1 MNCHEYQADLGDY
14 VDRSIPAAR
23 AGALDVHLAGCA
35 RCRAVVAD
43 FRTLQT
49 VASSLERRTPP
60 EQVWTKI
67 AAAINQEPA
76 PPAWW
81 NPFAAPFLGWRPML
95 AAGVVVAL
103 LAVGT
108 WFSWREV
115 STVRTARVVPGDTV
129 SDTVSNSVGDTASNP
144 VVASLTVDRMVPAQE
159 MDNQIVR
166 LEGFVNAGAA
176 ILPGETKAAYHVNGA
191 AIEDVIGQSRAALA
205 TQPTDNL
212 AQQSLFEAL
221 RTKIALLEDMVALI
235 NEMRKG
241 NQEGAARIV
250 SGMEP

>member
-1 MNCHEYQADLGDY
+1 MNCHEYEADLGDY

-23 AGALDVHLAGCA
+23 AGALEVHLAGCVQ
-35 RCRAVVAD
+35 CRALVTD

-49 VASSLERRTPP
+49 VAGSLERRTPP
-60 EQVWTKI
+60 EQVWTRI
-67 AAAINQEPA
+67 ATAINQEPA
-76 PPAWW
+76 PRAWW

-103 LAVGT
+103 LAIGT

-115 STVRTARVVPGDTV
+115 SSVQTARVAPGGTVNDNV
-129 SDTVSNSVGDTASNP
+129 SDTVA
-144 VVASLTVDRMVPAQE
+144 ALTVERIDPTQE
-159 MDNQIVR
+159 MNSQIVR
-166 LEGFVNAGAA
+166 LEGFFNAGAA
-176 ILPGETKAAYHVNGA
+176 MLPGETKAAYHVNDA

-205 TQPTDNL
+205 TEPADNL

>member
-1 MNCHEYQADLGDY
+1 MNCHQYEADLGDY
-14 VDRSIPAAR
+14 VDRSIPASR

-35 RCRAVVAD
+35 QCRALVAD

-49 VASSLERRTPP
+49 VAGSLERRTPP

-67 AAAINQEPA
+67 AAAINQEP
-76 PPAWW
+76 PPRAWW

-115 STVRTARVVPGDTV
+115 SHVQTARIAPNDASSATI
-129 SDTVSNSVGDTASNP
+129 SDP
-144 VVASLTVDRMVPAQE
+144 VASLTVERIDPTQE
-159 MDNQIVR
+159 MDSQIVR

-176 ILPGETKAAYHVNGA
+176 MLPGETKTAYHVNDA

-205 TQPTDNL
+205 TAPTDNL

>member
-23 AGALDVHLAGCA
+23 ADALDVHLAGCA
-35 RCRAVVAD
+35 QCRALVTD

-60 EQVWTKI
+60 EQVWTRI
-67 AAAINQEPA
+67 ATAINQEPA
-76 PPAWW
+76 PRAWW

-115 STVRTARVVPGDTV
+115 STVQTARVAPADTINGNV
-129 SDTVSNSVGDTASNP
+129 SGNFSETVAALSVE
-144 VVASLTVDRMVPAQE
+144 RMDPTQE
-159 MDNQIVR
+159 MNSQIVR

-176 ILPGETKAAYHVNGA
+176 MLPGETKAAYHVNDA

-205 TQPTDNL
+205 TEPTDNL

-221 RTKIALLEDMVALI
+221 RTKLALLEDMVALI

>member
-1 MNCHEYQADLGDY
+1 MNCHEYEADLGDY

-23 AGALDVHLAGCA
+23 AGALEVHLADCVP
-35 RCRAVVAD
+35 CRALVAD

-49 VASSLERRTPP
+49 VAGSLERRTPP

-67 AAAINQEPA
+67 AAAINQEP
-76 PPAWW
+76 PPRAWW

-95 AAGVVVAL
+95 AASVVVAL

-115 STVRTARVVPGDTV
+115 STVQSARVDP
-129 SDTVSNSVGDTASNP
+129 SDTDT
-144 VVASLTVDRMVPAQE
+144 VVASLTVERIDPTQE
-159 MDNQIVR
+159 MDSQIVR

-176 ILPGETKAAYHVNGA
+176 MLPGETKTAYHANDA

-205 TQPTDNL
+205 TAPTDNL

>member
-1 MNCHEYQADLGDY
+1 MNCHEYHADLGDY

-23 AGALDVHLAGCA
+23 AGALEVHLAGCA
-35 RCRAVVAD
+35 QCRALVTD

-49 VASSLERRTPP
+49 VAGSLERRTPP
-60 EQVWTKI
+60 EQVWTRI
-67 AAAINQEPA
+67 ATAINQEPA
-76 PPAWW
+76 PRAWW

-103 LAVGT
+103 LAVAT
-108 WFSWREV
+108 WASWREV
-115 STVRTARVVPGDTV
+115 STVQTARVAPAHTVNGTV
-129 SDTVSNSVGDTASNP
+129 SDSSDP
-144 VVASLTVDRMVPAQE
+144 VAALSVDRVDSTQE
-159 MDNQIVR
+159 MDSQIVR

-176 ILPGETKAAYHVNGA
+176 MLPGETKAAYHVNDA

-205 TQPTDNL
+205 TEPTDNL

-221 RTKIALLEDMVALI
+221 RTKLALLEDMVALI

>member
-1 MNCHEYQADLGDY
+1 MNCHEYRADLGDY

-23 AGALDVHLAGCA
+23 AGALDVHLAGCEE
-35 RCRAVVAD
+35 CRAIVTD

-60 EQVWTKI
+60 EQVWTRI
-67 AAAINQEPA
+67 ATAIKEEP
-76 PPAWW
+76 PPRAWW

-103 LAVGT
+103 LAIGT
-108 WFSWREV
+108 WLSWREV
-115 STVRTARVVPGDTV
+115 TTVQTARVATADTV
-129 SDTVSNSVGDTASNP
+129 NGSLNGSLNGTVSGAAAALTAERLDP
-144 VVASLTVDRMVPAQE
+144 TQE
-159 MDNQIVR
+159 MNSQIVR

-176 ILPGETKAAYHVNGA
+176 VLPGETKAAYQVNDA

-205 TQPTDNL
+205 SEPTDNL

-221 RTKIALLEDMVALI
+221 RTKLALLEDMVALI

>member
-1 MNCHEYQADLGDY
+1 
-14 VDRSIPAAR
+14 
-23 AGALDVHLAGCA
+23 VHLAGCA
-35 RCRAVVAD
+35 PCRALASD

-49 VASSLERRTPP
+49 VAGSLERRTPP
-60 EQVWTKI
+60 EHVWTRI
-67 AAAINQEPA
+67 AAAINDEPA
-76 PPAWW
+76 TGAWW
-81 NPFAAPFLGWRPML
+81 NPFAARFVGWQPML
-95 AAGVVVAL
+95 AGGVVIAL

-108 WFSWREV
+108 WFSWHEV
-115 STVRTARVVPGDTV
+115 STVQSARVETGD
-129 SDTVSNSVGDTASNP
+129 ASGAP
-144 VVASLTVDRMVPAQE
+144 LVVERIDPAQE
-159 MDNQIVR
+159 MDSQIVR

-176 ILPGETKAAYHVNGA
+176 MLPGETKAAYHVNDA

-205 TQPTDNL
+205 TEPTDNL